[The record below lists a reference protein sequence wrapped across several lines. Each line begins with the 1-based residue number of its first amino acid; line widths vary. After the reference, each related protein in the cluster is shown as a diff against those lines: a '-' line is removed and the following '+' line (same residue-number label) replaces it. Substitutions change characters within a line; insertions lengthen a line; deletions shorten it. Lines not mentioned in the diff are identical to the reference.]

1 MKKYLFIALATAGML
16 SSCLSDDIVSN
27 GVNPGNEESRQQI
40 LIGLGQTVTR
50 GTGTVGGFDDDADNK
65 WNKQVVNIYMLN
77 RNTMDLAVFDP
88 LTDTTPLYDNM
99 TFFTPDLLQT
109 GRAYATDDSIKYYPT
124 QGKFDFWAY
133 RLDDA
138 VTATAEPVRETDS
151 IYVDFTINGS
161 QDVMV
166 AKAVP
171 SKADSIKLGAVDGTP
186 LNLTNFQDRAFSAY
200 AARNGVQPDLK
211 FRHLLSRL
219 TFDVIPGSAN
229 TIATLTPVI
238 VDSIKVSTPANGRL
252 TIAALGDVRGEK
264 QTIKWN
270 AELDTLILK
279 QRPGLAPGATK
290 NDSLPLVAFQ
300 SVTLANRGDYQ
311 TPGDAST
318 PFVGDTVRVGEALL
332 VAPEVTEYEVFVYLH
347 QPTRQKNN
355 SLTTEDV
362 HFSYKDVIKLTAN
375 APFKAGYSYNVQ
387 IKLYGLQDI
396 QVTTTLGKWLE
407 GETVTLIP
415 EDQE

>member
-16 SSCLSDDIVSN
+16 SSCSSDDIVSN

-50 GTGTVGGFDDDADNK
+50 GTGTVGGFADDTDNK

-77 RNTMDLAVFDP
+77 RNTMELAVFDP
-88 LTDTTPLYDNM
+88 LTDKTPLYDNM

-138 VTATAEPVRETDS
+138 VTATPNPVRETDS
-151 IYVDFTINGS
+151 IYVDFTIDGS

-171 SKADSIKLGAVDGTP
+171 SLADTTKLTPTEGANAGV
-186 LNLTNFQDRAFSAY
+186 FQDRAFSAY

-229 TIATLTPVI
+229 TIDPLTPVI
-238 VDSIKVSTPANGRL
+238 VDRIDVLSPATGRL
-252 TIAALGDVRGEK
+252 TIAALGDSKGEK
-264 QTIKWN
+264 QAIKWN
-270 AELDTLILK
+270 AELDTLTLM
-279 QRPGLAPGATK
+279 QRPDLAPGATK

-332 VAPEVTEYEVFVYLH
+332 VAPEVTEYEILVYLH
-347 QPTRQKNN
+347 QPTRQTNG
-355 SLTTEDV
+355 SSTTEDV
-362 HFSYKDVIKLTAN
+362 PFSYKDVIKLTAN

-407 GETVTLIP
+407 GETISLIP

>member
-1 MKKYLFIALATAGML
+1 MKKYLFFALAAAGML
-16 SSCLSDDIVSN
+16 SSCSSDDIVSN
-27 GVNPGNEESRQQI
+27 GVNSGNEESRQQI
-40 LIGLGQTVTR
+40 LIGMGQTVTR
-50 GTGTVGGFDDDADNK
+50 GTGTVGGFADDADNK

-88 LTDTTPLYDNM
+88 LTDQTPLYDNM
-99 TFFTPDLLQT
+99 TFFTPDLMQT

-138 VTATAEPVRETDS
+138 VTATAKPVRETDS

-171 SKADSIKLGAVDGTP
+171 SKADSIQLGALNGTP
-186 LNLTNFQDRAFSAY
+186 LDITNFQDRAFSAY
-200 AARNGVQPDLK
+200 SARHDVQPDLK

-219 TFDVIPGSAN
+219 TFDVIPGSSN
-229 TIATLTPVI
+229 TINPLTPVI
-238 VDSIKVSTPANGRL
+238 VDRIEVLSPATGRL
-252 TIAALGDVRGEK
+252 TIAALGDIKGEK
-264 QTIKWN
+264 QAIKWN
-270 AELDTLILK
+270 AELDTLTLM
-279 QRPGLAPGATK
+279 QRPALGAATK
-290 NDSLPLVAFQ
+290 NDSLPLIPFT
-300 SVTLANRGDYQ
+300 SVSLANRGDYQ
-311 TPGDAST
+311 TPGDATT
-318 PFVGDTVRVGEALL
+318 PFVGDTVRVGEAML
-332 VAPEVTEYEVFVYLH
+332 VAPEVTEYQILVYLH
-347 QPTRQKNN
+347 QPTRQTN
-355 SLTTEDV
+355 SSLATEDV
-362 HFSYKDVIKLTAN
+362 SFSYKDVIKLTAN

-396 QVTTTLGKWLE
+396 QVTTTLGKWIE
-407 GETVTLIP
+407 GETITLVP

>member
-16 SSCLSDDIVSN
+16 SSCSSDDIVSN

-77 RNTMDLAVFDP
+77 RNTMELAVFDP
-88 LTDTTPLYDNM
+88 LTDKTPLYDNM

-138 VTATAEPVRETDS
+138 VTATPNPVRETDS
-151 IYVDFTINGS
+151 IYVDFTIDGS

-171 SKADSIKLGAVDGTP
+171 SLADTTKLTPTEGANAGV
-186 LNLTNFQDRAFSAY
+186 FQDRAFSAY

-229 TIATLTPVI
+229 TIDPLTPVI
-238 VDSIKVSTPANGRL
+238 VDRIDVLSPATGRL
-252 TIAALGDVRGEK
+252 TIAALGDSKGEK
-264 QTIKWN
+264 QAIKWN
-270 AELDTLILK
+270 AELDTLTLM
-279 QRPGLAPGATK
+279 QRPDLAPGATK

-332 VAPEVTEYEVFVYLH
+332 VAPEVTEYEILVYLH
-347 QPTRQKNN
+347 QPTRQTNG
-355 SLTTEDV
+355 SSTTEDV
-362 HFSYKDVIKLTAN
+362 PFSYKDVIKLTAN

-407 GETVTLIP
+407 GETISLIP